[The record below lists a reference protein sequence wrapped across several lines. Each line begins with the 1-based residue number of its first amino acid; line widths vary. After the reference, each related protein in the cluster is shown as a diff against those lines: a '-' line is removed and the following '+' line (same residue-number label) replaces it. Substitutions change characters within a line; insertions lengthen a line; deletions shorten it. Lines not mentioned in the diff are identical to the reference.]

1 MFILQT
7 DLFRGM
13 SKDFVKKVYDTGEKE
28 SIKENEIL
36 FAEGG
41 KARYFY
47 ILLKGRVKLEVGE
60 IRQLIYTVEHPGEAF
75 GWSSLVGRENYSA
88 SAKCMADTK
97 LVKFDRDK
105 LRTVLEK
112 DPSNGLELFRRLA
125 GALGERLVNSYG
137 ALAFAQL
144 SEDHRTYG
152 SSLTLKQAG
161 GEVSE
166 SSQ

>member
-1 MFILQT
+1 MFIQQT

-13 SKDFVKKVYDTGEKE
+13 NKDFVKRVYDTAVKE
-28 SIKENEIL
+28 SYREHEIL
-36 FAEGG
+36 FPEGG
-41 KARYFY
+41 KAKYFY

-60 IRQLIYTVEHPGEAF
+60 IRQLVYTVERPGEAF

-88 SAKCMADTK
+88 SAKCMVDTK

-105 LRTVLEK
+105 FRTVLEE
-112 DPSNGLELFRRLA
+112 DPSNGLELFRRLS
-125 GALGERLVNSYG
+125 GALGERLINSYG

-152 SSLTLKQAG
+152 SSLTLQQAG
-161 GEVSE
+161 SEVSE